1 MKKFYEVLRESFNV
15 ETLKNYRKVKTFDQ
29 LVDALVYA
37 RRYSKDCGGKR
48 QFLQMLVFE
57 IQPDDGDY
65 APLTADFLMHASEAK
80 LIYKAEDDGVLHA
93 CDDEAEQ
100 KSASNES
107 EEVDTTSAS
116 NTLYKGSDGK
126 MYSVQEASYMAEG
139 CRSWFACRCYHDAIY
154 GKSWCKLHLV
164 PFYNPSIA
172 LDYLKKY
179 AMRNKIQLT
188 KQNDNKT
195 DDDNNVIDSSYE
207 QGHGTAMCGGEEYI
221 LLNDPYEDNNSS
233 GEAAFFA
240 RAVKVGDKFDDDEQ
254 VPCYKLEFKIIH
266 PDWEDEGTEPCD
278 WYEAD
283 DVSFDT
289 YVYYNHQYGF
299 CM

>member
-1 MKKFYEVLRESFNV
+1 MKKFYEVLRESFSV
-15 ETLKNYRKVKTFDQ
+15 ETLKNYRKVKTFDK
-29 LVDALVYA
+29 LVDALTYA
-37 RRYSKDCGGKR
+37 RRYSRDCGGKR

-57 IQPDDGDY
+57 IHPDDGDY
-65 APLTADFLMHASEAK
+65 APLTADLLMHSSESK

-93 CDDEAEQ
+93 CDEKAEQ
-100 KSASNES
+100 ASASSES
-107 EEVDTTSAS
+107 EEDDTTSAS
-116 NTLYKGSDGK
+116 S
-126 MYSVQEASYMAEG
+126 
-139 CRSWFACRCYHDAIY
+139 
-154 GKSWCKLHLV
+154 
-164 PFYNPSIA
+164 
-172 LDYLKKY
+172 
-179 AMRNKIQLT
+179 
-188 KQNDNKT
+188 T
-195 DDDNNVIDSSYE
+195 DDKADDADSMDVIDESYD
-207 QGHGTAMCGGEEYI
+207 QGHGTAMCGVEEYI

-289 YVYYNHQYGF
+289 YVYYDHKYGF
-299 CM
+299 YM